1 MDIATLLVA
10 GIAKGSLYALAAL
23 ALVLIYKTQ
32 DVVNFAFGEI
42 FMFGAFS
49 GYISLKI
56 LALPYW
62 LSFVLAVVSIG
73 FFGALIERVAVRRVA
88 HMPHLTLAMVT
99 VGLSF
104 AMKGA
109 ARIPFG
115 SDIYTFPPIFPDEPI
130 RMAGVVVAPQSLATI
145 IVAVAVTG
153 AFFVFFRRSSLG
165 KQMRAT
171 QQNVTGARLV
181 GVNVNKVFSVTWAL
195 SAAVGAVAGVLA
207 APSVLVY
214 PDMGVTFLLKGFAA
228 AVLGGLDSVPGAI
241 VGGFLVGIIEMLVG
255 GLVSTAFQ
263 DVSAFFIIML
273 VLFLK
278 PDGLFGVRAMS
289 RV

>member
-1 MDIATLLVA
+1 MDIATLLLA

-32 DVVNFAFGEI
+32 DVVNFAFGDI
-42 FMFGAFS
+42 FMVGAFS

-56 LALPYW
+56 LTLPYW

-73 FFGALIERVAVRRVA
+73 LLGALIERVAFRRVA

-130 RMAGVVVAPQSLATI
+130 RMAGVVVAPQGLATI
-145 IVAVAVTG
+145 VVAVAVTG
-153 AFFVFFRRSSLG
+153 AFFLFFRRSSLG

-171 QQNVTGARLV
+171 QQNMTGARLV

-195 SAAVGAVAGVLA
+195 SASVGAVAGVLA

-214 PDMGVTFLLKGFAA
+214 PDMGVSFLLKGFAA

>member
-1 MDIATLLVA
+1 MEIATLIVA

-23 ALVLIYKTQ
+23 ALVLIYRTQ

-49 GYISLKI
+49 GYIALKI
-56 LALPYW
+56 LELPYW
-62 LSFVLAVVSIG
+62 LSFALAVVSLG
-73 FFGALIERVAVRRVA
+73 VFGAAIERVAFRRVA
-88 HMPHLTLAMVT
+88 HMQHMTLAMVT

-115 SDIYTFPPIFPDEPI
+115 SDIYTFPPMFADTPI
-130 RMAGVVVAPQSLATI
+130 RIAGVVIAPQSLAV
-145 IVAVAVTG
+145 IVATVAVTV
-153 AFFVFFRRSSLG
+153 ALFVFFSRSPLG

-171 QQNVTGARLV
+171 QQNATGARLV
-181 GVNVNKVFSVTWAL
+181 GVNVNKMFSVTWAL
-195 SAAVGAVAGVLA
+195 SAAVGGAAGVLA
-207 APSVLVY
+207 APTVLVY
-214 PDMGVTFLLKGFAA
+214 PDMGVAFLIKGFAA
-228 AVLGGLDSVPGAI
+228 AVLGGLESIPGAI
-241 VGGFLVGIIEMLVG
+241 IGGFLVGIIEMLVG

-263 DVSAFFIIML
+263 DVSAFFIIIL
-273 VLFLK
+273 VLFLR
-278 PDGLFGVRAMS
+278 PEGLFGVRAMS

>member
-1 MDIATLLVA
+1 MDVVTLIVA
-10 GIAKGSLYALAAL
+10 GLAKGSLYALAAL

-32 DVVNFAFGEI
+32 DLVNFAFGEI

-49 GYISLKI
+49 GYIALKI
-56 LALPYW
+56 LHLPYW
-62 LSFVLAVVSIG
+62 LAFAIAIVSLG
-73 FFGALIERVAVRRVA
+73 LFGAFIERVAFRRVA

-115 SDIYTFPPIFPDEPI
+115 SDIYTVPPIFPDEPI
-130 RMAGVVVAPQSLATI
+130 RVGGVIVTPQSLATI
-145 IVAVAVTG
+145 AVAVAMTV
-153 AFFVFFRRSSLG
+153 AFFVFFSRSRLG

-171 QQNVTGARLV
+171 QQNMTGARLV
-181 GVNVNKVFSVTWAL
+181 GVNVNRVFSMTWAL
-195 SAAVGAVAGVLA
+195 SAAVGAAAGVLA
-207 APSVLVY
+207 APTVLVY

-228 AVLGGLDSVPGAI
+228 AVLGGLESIPGAI
-241 VGGFLVGIIEMLVG
+241 VGGFLVGIIEMLAG
-255 GLVSTAFQ
+255 GLISTAFQ
-263 DVSAFFIIML
+263 DVSAFFIITL